1 MCIMFSVVI
10 PAYNCADVIE
20 DAINSVCKQSVK
32 EYIGEIIVINDG
44 STDDTLN
51 VLEQCKSK
59 FEIPIVI
66 LNQQN
71 SAVSKA
77 RNEGVKKANYD
88 WIAFLDSDDEWF
100 DDKIERQV
108 DIIKKIG
115 IDNIDAL
122 GGSFMNDKLKI
133 LFKTYIGLFK
143 VNIKQ
148 ICFKN
153 FPQPSTVVMKKSV
166 FDEIGGFSISQ
177 KYAEDGNFF
186 LKVCDR
192 YNLYYDTKQVLLF
205 GHGKRGFG
213 VEGLSGNLKEMHR
226 GNMNNIAELYSE
238 KKIGYIFYSFLRL
251 FYFAKYIRR
260 ILISKVS

>member
-71 SAVSKA
+71 SGVSKA

-115 IDNIDAL
+115 LI
-122 GGSFMNDKLKI
+122 I
-133 LFKTYIGLFK
+133 L
-143 VNIKQ
+143 
-148 ICFKN
+148 
-153 FPQPSTVVMKKSV
+153 
-166 FDEIGGFSISQ
+166 
-177 KYAEDGNFF
+177 
-186 LKVCDR
+186 
-192 YNLYYDTKQVLLF
+192 
-205 GHGKRGFG
+205 
-213 VEGLSGNLKEMHR
+213 MH
-226 GNMNNIAELYSE
+226 
-238 KKIGYIFYSFLRL
+238 
-251 FYFAKYIRR
+251 
-260 ILISKVS
+260 

>member
-71 SAVSKA
+71 SGVSKA

-88 WIAFLDSDDEWF
+88 WIAFWTRMMS
-100 DDKIERQV
+100 
-108 DIIKKIG
+108 
-115 IDNIDAL
+115 
-122 GGSFMNDKLKI
+122 GSMTKLKDKLI
-133 LFKTYIGLFK
+133 LL
-143 VNIKQ
+143 
-148 ICFKN
+148 
-153 FPQPSTVVMKKSV
+153 KKL
-166 FDEIGGFSISQ
+166 ELII
-177 KYAEDGNFF
+177 
-186 LKVCDR
+186 L
-192 YNLYYDTKQVLLF
+192 
-205 GHGKRGFG
+205 
-213 VEGLSGNLKEMHR
+213 MH
-226 GNMNNIAELYSE
+226 
-238 KKIGYIFYSFLRL
+238 
-251 FYFAKYIRR
+251 
-260 ILISKVS
+260 